1 MVCRSS
7 SRKPNCPD
15 LSFRTPPR
23 GATTRHENVPFLLAH
38 QFSGESK
45 LWRTEIIEEVQDS
58 TPQIL
63 VVMEKHP
70 EAGGGGVGGS
80 QEFET
85 VSHLEL
91 RWLMEL

>member
-1 MVCRSS
+1 M
-7 SRKPNCPD
+7 
-15 LSFRTPPR
+15 
-23 GATTRHENVPFLLAH
+23 PFLLAY

-63 VVMEKHP
+63 VVMELTP
-70 EAGGGGVGGS
+70 GSWGGGVGGS

-91 RWLMEL
+91 RWQMEL